1 LASDNMISAM
11 RRRVPWQVG
20 QKILAENGLPRSM
33 GWERTVESVTQNA
46 LSAEQE
52 ALAANAMKEH
62 ILCGEK
68 LVQFFGL
75 SQDEIASLR
84 SAVLALPIPD
94 SDFQQA
100 YPSLLTEADLR
111 KAPSTPTLVARE
123 NGEDG
128 VGLVFASV
136 RVVTVREELN
146 VDELGDE
153 AADALSDFDEVV
165 GVRNIRLQALDVV
178 WIPHEGA
185 SVDTRTDYSKG
196 MHSDVAYVAADRLR
210 EAFNVAVGYEALV
223 MPENLF
229 PLINRMYRD
238 KDEGHVVELGFGT
251 TTKSLKDEKMRGRNS
266 DLRKE
271 PYHVGGKGNLQT
283 EIEPFRISVAWDR
296 SIGPKRTSTPELSI
310 HGNSRIGLS
319 DNPIITAAIV
329 RRCMGLADFEHV
341 RSRINKHLAATA
353 D

>member
-1 LASDNMISAM
+1 
-11 RRRVPWQVG
+11 
-20 QKILAENGLPRSM
+20 M
-33 GWERTVESVTQNA
+33 GWDRTVEAFAENS

-52 ALAANAMKEH
+52 ALAENAMKEH

-68 LVQFFGL
+68 LVQFFSVGE
-75 SQDEIASLR
+75 DEIASIR
-84 SAVLALPIPD
+84 QAVLAVPIPE
-94 SDFQQA
+94 SDFQKA
-100 YPSLLTEADLR
+100 YPSLLAEADLK
-111 KAPSTPTLVARE
+111 KAPYTPTLVARE
-123 NGEDG
+123 NGDDG

-136 RVVTVREELN
+136 RVVTVREEL
-146 VDELGDE
+146 DLGDLGDG
-153 AADALSDFDEVV
+153 AADALSDFDEIV
-165 GVRNIRLQALDVV
+165 GVRNVRLQALDIV
-178 WIPHEGA
+178 WVPHEGTNI
-185 SVDTRTDYSKG
+185 DTRTDYPKG

-210 EAFNVAVGYEALV
+210 EAFNITLGFEALA

-229 PLINRMYRD
+229 PLINSMYRD

-271 PYHVGGKGNLQT
+271 PYHIGGKGNLQT
-283 EIEPFRISVAWDR
+283 DIEPFRISVAWDR

-319 DNPIITAAIV
+319 ENPIITAAIV

-341 RSRINKHLAATA
+341 RSRVNKHLAALA
-353 D
+353 N